1 MNIWLLQ
8 ANEPMPIVHEKQR
21 LYRMGLIAK
30 ELNKRSHKIRWFA
43 TTFDH
48 YKKEQLYN
56 KDKIIEVNE
65 NYKLDLIWAPSYKN
79 NISIKR
85 IINHKYMAFK
95 FRIKA
100 SKLDKPDL
108 IYTSF
113 PTIEFAEEA
122 IRYGKENNI
131 PVLVDVRD
139 LWPDIF
145 NHNLSKLKRIIAFPY
160 IQYMQYKTKKI
171 MKNAYAIN
179 GISPLIMEWGIKKA
193 NRECKD
199 IDKSFYMG
207 YEKNSILQK
216 ELNIKDFN
224 NDSFNLCFFGTL
236 NNQFEFDKIV
246 KIAELIKEYNANI
259 YICGTGQEYDKLYKE
274 SLRLPNLKLLGW
286 VNKEQLQYIL
296 QNSKIGLAPYKP
308 TFDFQMSVSNKF
320 AEYLSYGL
328 PVVLTSGGYMGKL
341 IEENE
346 CGINSSDEEKIAKF
360 IIKMMKNIEIYD
372 KMSENAKKLYEEN
385 FVAEKIYSDL
395 VDYLEKI
402 V

>member
-1 MNIWLLQ
+1 
-8 ANEPMPIVHEKQR
+8 
-21 LYRMGLIAK
+21 
-30 ELNKRSHKIRWFA
+30 
-43 TTFDH
+43 
-48 YKKEQLYN
+48 
-56 KDKIIEVNE
+56 
-65 NYKLDLIWAPSYKN
+65 
-79 NISIKR
+79 
-85 IINHKYMAFK
+85 
-95 FRIKA
+95 
-100 SKLDKPDL
+100 
-108 IYTSF
+108 
-113 PTIEFAEEA
+113 
-122 IRYGKENNI
+122 
-131 PVLVDVRD
+131 
-139 LWPDIF
+139 
-145 NHNLSKLKRIIAFPY
+145 
-160 IQYMQYKTKKI
+160 
-171 MKNAYAIN
+171 
-179 GISPLIMEWGIKKA
+179 
-193 NRECKD
+193 
-199 IDKSFYMG
+199 MG